1 MSIFRFLVREGARG
15 AIDGVAAPDD
25 PLRPLKLGVFGG
37 VLVVGWLFILWANNF
52 HVTAPVVMVCLA
64 YLAVV
69 ALILN
74 LWRTGAAAVAS
85 DDGDWGRPLGA
96 QGELEKEKK
105 TLLKAIKEAEFDFA
119 MGKLSKHDSDS
130 LIRQYRARAIEV
142 IKELDH
148 AGDRAALSVR
158 EQIEGEVKAR
168 RELAS
173 QDKPSK
179 RAKNAAAAKAA
190 KAEPTAAKVKPV
202 VEAATA
208 TATEA
213 ATVTATATATEAAT
227 ATATATDA
235 AAATATDAATA
246 TATATEAATATD
258 AATATAT
265 AAAAAT
271 ATEAA
276 TAAEAAAE
284 AAAATDAAAATTT
297 DAASGESR

>member
-25 PLRPLKLGVFGG
+25 PLRSLKLGAFGV

-74 LWRTGAAAVAS
+74 LWRTGAAAVGS
-85 DDGDWGRPLGA
+85 DDGEWGRPLGA

-130 LIRQYRARAIEV
+130 LIKQYRARAIEV

-148 AGDRAALSVR
+148 AGDHAALSVR
-158 EQIEGEVKAR
+158 EQIEREVKAR
-168 RELAS
+168 RELAA

-190 KAEPTAAKVKPV
+190 KPAAS
-202 VEAATA
+202 AATPK
-208 TATEA
+208 
-213 ATVTATATATEAAT
+213 
-227 ATATATDA
+227 A
-235 AAATATDAATA
+235 AAATESVAVTESV
-246 TATATEAATATD
+246 TATESESESESESVTESESEAVAVAVAATID
-258 AATATAT
+258 VP
-265 AAAAAT
+265 
-271 ATEAA
+271 ESK
-276 TAAEAAAE
+276 
-284 AAAATDAAAATTT
+284 
-297 DAASGESR
+297 SGAQS